1 MVYNNISEPFF
12 LKFRRELPSEMKE
25 IGIDLGSAYILVS
38 SSDKDMV
45 VREPSLMAVDRASG
59 RILKVGSEAQQY
71 LNNPD
76 DATMLV
82 VPFRDGIVS
91 NCDATQRMLSHCIK
105 LFGRGLTGSKVILGV
120 PCGMSRVEEGA
131 LAEIAVHAGA
141 RKCYLV
147 YSAVAA
153 LIGCGYTG
161 RGTRLIVDIGSRKTD
176 IVLVSEGSVI
186 YKYSLNLA
194 GDAFD
199 RAISSYIAENHDVRV
214 GPKTSENIKLKIGT
228 VWLETER
235 KYLDVKGRR
244 VSDRSATKTVRIY
257 SDEMF
262 EALEEP
268 TAAIIEAICV
278 AVSKIPSEC
287 VGEVLRSGIVLTGGG
302 SMLDG
307 LARLIS
313 GVTGIETTLA
323 KNPKSAAIT
332 GLVRILGQM
341 QWTPVASDVNISEK
355 CLIALRNR
363 DTGRFN

>member
-1 MVYNNISEPFF
+1 
-12 LKFRRELPSEMKE
+12 MKE
-25 IGIDLGSAYILVS
+25 IGIDLGSAYIMVS
-38 SSDKDMV
+38 SVDKEIVM
-45 VREPSLMAVDRASG
+45 REPSLMAVDRSSG
-59 RILKVGSEAQQY
+59 KIMKVGSEAQQY

-76 DATMLV
+76 DGMMLV

-91 NCDATQRMLSHCIK
+91 NCDATQRMLSHCIR
-105 LFGRGLTGSKVILGV
+105 LFGRSLTGSKVILGV

-131 LAEIAVHAGA
+131 LAEIALHAGA

-176 IVLVSEGSVI
+176 ILLVSEGSVI
-186 YKYSLNLA
+186 YKYSLDSA
-194 GDAFD
+194 GAEFD
-199 RAISSYIAENHDVRV
+199 RAITEYLAEHHDLRV
-214 GPKTSENIKLKIGT
+214 GPKTAENIKLKIGT
-228 VWLETER
+228 VWHETER

-244 VSDRSATKTVRIY
+244 ASDRSITKTSRIY

-287 VGEVLRSGIVLTGGG
+287 VGEVLRSGIILTGGG

-307 LARLIS
+307 FAKLVS

-332 GLVRILGQM
+332 GLVRIFGKVQGALSPG
-341 QWTPVASDVNISEK
+341 DVNISEK

-363 DTGRFN
+363 DTGRLD

>member
-1 MVYNNISEPFF
+1 
-12 LKFRRELPSEMKE
+12 MKE
-25 IGIDLGSAYILVS
+25 IGIDLGSAYIMLS
-38 SSDKDMV
+38 SADKDIVM
-45 VREPSLMAVDRASG
+45 REPSLMTVDRSSG
-59 RILKVGSEAQQY
+59 RILKVGSEAQQHY
-71 LNNPD
+71 LNNSD
-76 DATMLV
+76 DGMMLV

-105 LFGRGLTGSKVILGV
+105 LFGRGITGSKVFLGV
-120 PCGMSRVEEGA
+120 PCGMSRVEQGA
-131 LAEIAVHAGA
+131 LAEIAMHAGA
-141 RKCYLV
+141 KKCYLV

-161 RGTRLIVDIGSRKTD
+161 RGTRLVVDIGSRKTD
-176 IVLVSEGSVI
+176 ILLVSEGSVI
-186 YKYSLNLA
+186 YKYSLSVA

-199 RAISSYIAENHDVRV
+199 RAISGYLAERHDIRI
-214 GPKTSENIKLKIGT
+214 GPKTAENIKLKIGT

-235 KYLDVKGRR
+235 KYLDVKGRCA
-244 VSDRSATKTVRIY
+244 SDRSVTKTVRIY

-268 TAAIIEAICV
+268 TAAIIEAVCV

-302 SMLDG
+302 SLLDG
-307 LARLIS
+307 LARLVS

-323 KNPKSAAIT
+323 KNPKSAAIS
-332 GLVRILGQM
+332 GLVRIISRM
-341 QWTPVASDVNISEK
+341 QGMSIPNEVNISEK

-363 DTGRFN
+363 DTGRLD

>member
-1 MVYNNISEPFF
+1 
-12 LKFRRELPSEMKE
+12 MKE
-25 IGIDLGSAYILVS
+25 IGIDLGSAYIMVS
-38 SSDKDMV
+38 SADKEIVM
-45 VREPSLMAVDRASG
+45 REPSLMAVDRSSG
-59 RILKVGSEAQQY
+59 RIIKVGSEAQHY

-76 DATMLV
+76 DGTMLV

-91 NCDATQRMLSHCIK
+91 NCDATQRMLSHCIR
-105 LFGRGLTGSKVILGV
+105 LFGRSLTGSKVVLGV

-131 LAEIAVHAGA
+131 LTEIALHAGA

-176 IVLVSEGSVI
+176 ILLVSEGSVI
-186 YKYSLNLA
+186 YKYSLDSA
-194 GDAFD
+194 GAEFD
-199 RAISSYIAENHDVRV
+199 RAITEYLSEHHDLRV
-214 GPKTSENIKLKIGT
+214 GPKTAENIKLKIGT
-228 VWLETER
+228 VWHETER

-244 VSDRSATKTVRIY
+244 ASDRSITKTSRIY

-287 VGEVLRSGIVLTGGG
+287 VGEVLRSGIILTGGG

-307 LARLIS
+307 FAKLVS

-332 GLVRILGQM
+332 GLVRIFGKVQGVLSPG
-341 QWTPVASDVNISEK
+341 DVNISEK

-363 DTGRFN
+363 DTGRLD